1 MIFIFS
7 ISEGSLLEDYL
18 GRVRVLKHPSKVLQK
33 IHTYY
38 LFGLSLFRSNT
49 LTDCGETVK
58 CQKERE
64 GSCDGCVLIKAL
76 DYGGE
81 SFEISDDGEDD
92 IESEEEEEVEEVF
105 YENQYDAGDQLELE
119 EQE

>member
-1 MIFIFS
+1 MRTTWAE
-7 ISEGSLLEDYL
+7 SESLNI
-18 GRVRVLKHPSKVLQK
+18 LQRFFNSY
-33 IHTYY
+33 IHTIC
-38 LFGLSLFRSNT
+38 LRLSLFRSNT

-64 GSCDGCVLIKAL
+64 GSCDGCVLIRAL
-76 DYGGE
+76 DYGGD
-81 SFEISDDGEDD
+81 SFDGSDDGEDD

-105 YENQYDAGDQLELE
+105 YEDQDDAEDQLELE

>member
-64 GSCDGCVLIKAL
+64 GSCDGCVLIRAL
-76 DYGGE
+76 DYGGD
-81 SFEISDDGEDD
+81 SFDGSDDGEDD

-105 YENQYDAGDQLELE
+105 FEDQDDADDQFQLE

>member
-64 GSCDGCVLIKAL
+64 GSCDGCVLIRDL
-76 DYGGE
+76 DYGGY
-81 SFEISDDGEDD
+81 SFNGSDDGEDD
-92 IESEEEEEVEEVF
+92 IESEEEEEVEEAF
-105 YENQYDAGDQLELE
+105 FEDQYDPEDQLELE

>member
-1 MIFIFS
+1 MF
-7 ISEGSLLEDYL
+7 
-18 GRVRVLKHPSKVLQK
+18 R
-33 IHTYY
+33 
-38 LFGLSLFRSNT
+38 LSLFRSNT

-64 GSCDGCVLIKAL
+64 GSCDGCVLIRAL
-76 DYGGE
+76 DYGGD
-81 SFEISDDGEDD
+81 SFDGSDDDVILEDD

-105 YENQYDAGDQLELE
+105 FEDQDDAEDQFELE

>member
-1 MIFIFS
+1 MRTTWAE
-7 ISEGSLLEDYL
+7 SESLNILQ
-18 GRVRVLKHPSKVLQK
+18 RFFKKH
-33 IHTYY
+33 IYY

-64 GSCDGCVLIKAL
+64 GSCDGCVLIRAL
-76 DYGGE
+76 DYGGD
-81 SFEISDDGEDD
+81 SFDGSDDGEDD
-92 IESEEEEEVEEVF
+92 IESEEEEEGEVVF
-105 YENQYDAGDQLELE
+105 YEDQYDAGDQLELE